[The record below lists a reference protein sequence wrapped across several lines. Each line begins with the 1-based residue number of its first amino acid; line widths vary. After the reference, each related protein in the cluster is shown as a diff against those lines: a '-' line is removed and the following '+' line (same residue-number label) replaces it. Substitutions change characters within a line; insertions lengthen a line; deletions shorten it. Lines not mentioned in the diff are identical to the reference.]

1 MQQRARTAHPTAT
14 TEPATSANA
23 LEVNPEFLAAL
34 PPNIQEEVL
43 NQQRLEQQRQAAAAA
58 NPNDPVD
65 AAAFFQNLAPT
76 LRQAVSVIVCKVLH
90 VYKYANISFCF

>member
-1 MQQRARTAHPTAT
+1 MEAP
-14 TEPATSANA
+14 

-43 NQQRLEQQRQAAAAA
+43 TQQRLEEQRRAAAAA

-65 AAAFFQNLAPT
+65 AAAFFQNLPSS
-76 LRQAVSVIVCKVLH
+76 LRQAVILRE
-90 VYKYANISFCF
+90 SFSRLCYLPS